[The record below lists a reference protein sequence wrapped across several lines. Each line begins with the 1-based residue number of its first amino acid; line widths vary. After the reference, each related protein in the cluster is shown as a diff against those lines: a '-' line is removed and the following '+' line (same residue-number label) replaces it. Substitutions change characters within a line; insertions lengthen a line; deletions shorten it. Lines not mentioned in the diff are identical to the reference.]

1 MTFRLMAAAALLLV
15 VVGGAMAGG
24 GVFPA
29 SPANFG
35 FVLNESRL
43 VSAVIVLDPNGPVST
58 GAPATPTGTFG
69 TIVLSRKQFGS
80 ASAVFRVEPDS
91 SLGELR
97 YGCNLALTN
106 SRFVEFA
113 PGEPGLPL
121 GGPSIFS
128 NWLPSELTIQL
139 FGQIGVPLFDASTF
153 TVLAIP
159 AITGVT
165 SQQCVPF
172 PKAKDALDPLLFS
185 DIVGRFKPRPNPPG
199 YPDLSANS
207 SGTDPATQ
215 WRPGFLALEV
225 RIGFWALPG
234 TPTP

>member
-1 MTFRLMAAAALLLV
+1 MTFRLMATTAVVLLA
-15 VVGGAMAGG
+15 VGGALAGG

-35 FVLNESRL
+35 FVLNVAQQ

-58 GAPATPTGTFG
+58 GAPATPTGAVG
-69 TIVLSRKQFGS
+69 TIVLTRTQFGS

-97 YGCNLALTN
+97 YGCNLALTS

-128 NWLPSELTIQL
+128 NWLPSEVTMQL
-139 FGQIGVPLFDASTF
+139 FGQIGVTLFDTSTA

-159 AITGVT
+159 AITGVI

-172 PKAKDALDPLLFS
+172 PKAKDSLQPLLFS
-185 DIVGRFKPRPNPPG
+185 DIVQRFKLRPTPPP

-215 WRPGFLALEV
+215 WRSGFLALQV
-225 RIGFWALPG
+225 GIGFWALPG
-234 TPTP
+234 TSTP